1 MTRRFDTLMERRE
14 GIEEQFGEELE
25 WERLESKKASRIACY
40 FRDDVRVEERDRWPD
55 VRNWAIDRLGP
66 LREALQ
72 PHVDAL
78 V

>member
-1 MTRRFDTLMERRE
+1 MTRRFDALMERRG

-25 WERLESKKASRIACY
+25 WERLESKRASQIACY

-55 VRNWAIDRLGP
+55 VRNWAIDRVGP

>member
-1 MTRRFDTLMERRE
+1 MERRRE
-14 GIEEQFGEELE
+14 IEEQFDEELE
-25 WERLESKKASRIACY
+25 WERLESKRASRIASY
-40 FRDDVRVEERDRWPD
+40 FRDEVRVEERDRWLE

-66 LREALQ
+66 LREAFQ